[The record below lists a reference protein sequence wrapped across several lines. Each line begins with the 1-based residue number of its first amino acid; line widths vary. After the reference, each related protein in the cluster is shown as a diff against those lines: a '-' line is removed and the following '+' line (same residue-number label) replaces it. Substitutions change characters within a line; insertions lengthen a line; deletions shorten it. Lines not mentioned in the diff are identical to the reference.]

1 VLRHVETNGMQG
13 QVEERRKALAG
24 IAKPS
29 VEDFLRV
36 TDQQTLDLVASFQHA
51 VVEDLVGKTLA
62 AALEWGVE
70 TLLVSGG
77 VAANSRLRERFVE
90 RATKEGV
97 PVYFPSLR
105 LSTDN
110 AAMIAAAAYPKF
122 LGGQFANEELSAE
135 ASFPLG

>member
-1 VLRHVETNGMQG
+1 MQPV
-13 QVEERRKALAG
+13 VEERRKALAE
-24 IAKPS
+24 IAKPT
-29 VEDFLRV
+29 VEDFLKV
-36 TDQQTLDLVASFQHA
+36 TDRRTLDLVASFQNA
-51 VVEDLVGKTLA
+51 VVEDLTEKTLA
-62 AALEWGVE
+62 AAREYRVQ

-90 RATKEGV
+90 RATEEGV

-122 LGGQFANEELSAE
+122 LAGDFAAMDFSAE
-135 ASFPLG
+135 AGMALK

>member
-1 VLRHVETNGMQG
+1 MLLWKIWLARRWRLHVNTAWQ
-13 QVEERRKALAG
+13 
-24 IAKPS
+24 
-29 VEDFLRV
+29 
-36 TDQQTLDLVASFQHA
+36 
-51 VVEDLVGKTLA
+51 
-62 AALEWGVE
+62 

-90 RATKEGV
+90 RATEEGV

-122 LGGQFANEELSAE
+122 LAGQFADEQLSAE